1 MELFHPPN
9 AYYPGNSDSHAR
21 RTRMTTSTAA
31 QHAREAAR
39 DTAGDAR
46 EGLREV
52 GKAASAASSD
62 IQKDLQALRD
72 DLSRLAE
79 QVGEIVAAKGNAAWR
94 RAKTSVDGV
103 VSDAQDRGREAAH
116 AVRDVSDNFVD
127 AVDESIKNR
136 PYATLALV
144 AAVGFFFGAAWRR

>member
-1 MELFHPPN
+1 M
-9 AYYPGNSDSHAR
+9 S
-21 RTRMTTSTAA
+21 TSTTT
-31 QHAREAAR
+31 QHARDAVR
-39 DTAGDAR
+39 DTTSDAR

-72 DLSRLAE
+72 DLARLAE
-79 QVGEIVAAKGNAAWR
+79 QVGEIVTAKGNAAWR

-103 VSDAQDRGREAAH
+103 VSDAQDKGRDAAH
-116 AVRDVSDNFVD
+116 AMRDVSDNFVD

-144 AAVGFFFGAAWRR
+144 AAAGFIFGAAWRR

>member
-1 MELFHPPN
+1 MSN
-9 AYYPGNSDSHAR
+9 ARDAVR
-21 RTRMTTSTAA
+21 ETTS
-31 QHAREAAR
+31 
-39 DTAGDAR
+39 DAR

-72 DLSRLAE
+72 DLAHLAE

-94 RAKTSVDGV
+94 RAKTSADGV
-103 VSDAQDRGREAAH
+103 VCDAQDKGREAAH

-127 AVDESIKNR
+127 AVDKSIKNR

-144 AAVGFFFGAAWRR
+144 AAAGVIFGAAWRR

>member
-1 MELFHPPN
+1 M
-9 AYYPGNSDSHAR
+9 S
-21 RTRMTTSTAA
+21 TSTAS
-31 QHAREAAR
+31 QHARDPVR
-39 DTAGDAR
+39 DTASDAR

-52 GKAASAASSD
+52 GKAAATASGD
-62 IQKDLQALRD
+62 LQKDMQALRD
-72 DLSRLAE
+72 DLARLAE

-94 RAKTSVDGV
+94 RAKTSVDGAL
-103 VSDAQDRGREAAH
+103 SDAQDKSREAAH
-116 AVRDVSDNFVD
+116 AMRDVSVNFFD

>member
-1 MELFHPPN
+1 
-9 AYYPGNSDSHAR
+9 
-21 RTRMTTSTAA
+21 MTTSTAA
-31 QHAREAAR
+31 QHGREAAR
-39 DTAGDAR
+39 ETASDAR

-52 GKAASAASSD
+52 GKAASAASGD

-79 QVGEIVAAKGNAAWR
+79 QVGEIVAAKSNAAWR

-103 VSDAQDRGREAAH
+103 VSDAQDKGREAAH
-116 AVRDVSDNFVD
+116 AVRDVSDNFVE

-144 AAVGFFFGAAWRR
+144 AAVGFIFGAAWRR

>member
-1 MELFHPPN
+1 M
-9 AYYPGNSDSHAR
+9 S
-21 RTRMTTSTAA
+21 TSTAT
-31 QHAREAAR
+31 QHARDAVRE
-39 DTAGDAR
+39 TTGDAR

-52 GKAASAASSD
+52 GRAASAASSD

-72 DLSRLAE
+72 DLARLAE

-103 VSDAQDRGREAAH
+103 VSDAQDKGRDAAH

-127 AVDESIKNR
+127 AVDKSIKSR

-144 AAVGFFFGAAWRR
+144 AAAGFIFGTAWRR

>member
-1 MELFHPPN
+1 MELSTPLK
-9 AYYPGNSDSHAR
+9 AYPGNSDSHAR
-21 RTRMTTSTAA
+21 RIRMSTSTAS
-31 QHAREAAR
+31 HAREAAR
-39 DTAGDAR
+39 DTASDAR

-52 GKAASAASSD
+52 SKAASAASTD

-72 DLSRLAE
+72 DLARLAE

-94 RAKTSVDGV
+94 RAKKSVDGV
-103 VSDAQDRGREAAH
+103 VSDAQDKSRDAAH

-144 AAVGFFFGAAWRR
+144 AGLGFIFGAAWRR

>member
-1 MELFHPPN
+1 M
-9 AYYPGNSDSHAR
+9 S
-21 RTRMTTSTAA
+21 TSTAT
-31 QHAREAAR
+31 QNARDAMR
-39 DTAGDAR
+39 DTASDAR

-72 DLSRLAE
+72 DLTRLAE
-79 QVGEIVAAKGNAAWR
+79 EVSGIVAAKGNAAWR
-94 RAKTSVDGV
+94 RAKTNVDGV
-103 VSDAQDRGREAAH
+103 VSGAKDKGREATH

-127 AVDESIKNR
+127 AVDESITNR

-144 AAVGFFFGAAWRR
+144 AIAGFIFGAAWRR

>member
-1 MELFHPPN
+1 M
-9 AYYPGNSDSHAR
+9 S
-21 RTRMTTSTAA
+21 TSTAS
-31 QHAREAAR
+31 QHARDAMR
-39 DTAGDAR
+39 DTTSDAR

-72 DLSRLAE
+72 DLARLAE
-79 QVGEIVAAKGNAAWR
+79 EVSDIVGAKGGAAWR

-103 VSDAQDRGREAAH
+103 VSDAQDKGREAAH
-116 AVRDVSDNFVD
+116 AMRDVSDNFVE
-127 AVDESIKNR
+127 AIDESIKNR

-144 AAVGFFFGAAWRR
+144 AVAGFIFGAAWRR